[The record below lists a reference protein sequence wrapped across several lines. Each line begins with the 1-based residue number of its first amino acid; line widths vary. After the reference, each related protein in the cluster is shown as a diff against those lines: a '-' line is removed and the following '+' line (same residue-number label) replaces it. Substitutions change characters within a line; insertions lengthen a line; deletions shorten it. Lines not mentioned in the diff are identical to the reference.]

1 MTSKPSIVEISRL
14 SGVSVATVSR
24 IIHQNGRFSKATE
37 ERVRR
42 VMEQLNYSPNVL
54 AQSMRSQVMP
64 IISLIVPDILYEP
77 ASQFVRAAQQRLYQ
91 YGYTAS
97 VFNSKSNREMTL
109 KYIEMM
115 KSQCTAGFLVIPDVD
130 LEDDCFGN
138 TPVLFA
144 WNKPNNIHK
153 TPYMT
158 AKFDYRKAGFIAAEH
173 LISRGCRELCIL
185 GYSNQHSMQQEFY
198 TGYSEALDYYGLSNY
213 PKRQF
218 PVDFLRTTEGIIL
231 LNHYLDQYGLDF
243 DGIVCSSQRHSI
255 AALSVF
261 QNRKIIMPDQVKMIG
276 YGEMRMASYGLLQ
289 YSAIAENAERF
300 GWQAAD
306 MLVHRIRQEETIP
319 VFVDDVE
326 LHIGITS

>member
-24 IIHQNGRFSKATE
+24 IIHQNGRFSKETE

-64 IISLIVPDILYEP
+64 IISIIVPDILYEP

-97 VFNSKSNREMTL
+97 VFNSRSNREMTL

-115 KSQCTAGFLVIPDVD
+115 KSQCTAGFLVIPDGE
-130 LEDDCFGN
+130 LENDCFGN

-144 WNKPNNIHK
+144 WNKPK
-153 TPYMT
+153 DAYKKPYMT
-158 AKFDYRKAGFIAAEH
+158 AKFNYRKAGYIATEH
-173 LISRGCRELCIL
+173 LISQGCLELCIL
-185 GYSNQHSMQQEFY
+185 GCSDRHSMQQEFY
-198 TGYSEALDYYGLSNY
+198 TGYSEALDHYGLPNY
-213 PKRQF
+213 PHRQF
-218 PVDFLRTTEGIIL
+218 TVDFLRTTEGITL
-231 LNHYLDQYGLDF
+231 LNRYLDQHGLDF
-243 DGIVCSSQRHSI
+243 DGIVCSSQRHAI

-261 QNRKIIMPDQVKMIG
+261 QKREITMPNHVKMIA
-276 YGEMRMASYGLLQ
+276 YGERRMASYGLLQ
-289 YSAIAENAERF
+289 YAAIVENEERF
-300 GWQAAD
+300 GWQTAD
-306 MLVHRIRQEETIP
+306 MLIHRIRHEET
-319 VFVDDVE
+319 VVDYVDDID
-326 LHIGITS
+326 LHIGMTT